1 MKNKYITALVLVC
14 MVTFTGCPNPYPA
27 PHSYVSTT
35 TAPSVTESPEIP
47 TFTSG
52 EYSITMPPISFL
64 AMMYSEEDDYLAF
77 NDALYITNYMQ
88 SWYYN
93 TSDRYESALR
103 HIIQEEDDD
112 NLIFISYEDELKD
125 SALSFEEYQ
134 LMTGFNCPDIDEDCD
149 GIHFRLKYNGIGK
162 PPHDSKVLEYA
173 CELVRRERLVPKNK
187 YVCVDIGYSVRDDII
202 YADVYIIDGMGKR
215 CIVKE
220 GIVGGNADITYDR
233 AAHSLYFM
241 PHIPEYRKDD
251 IRPMN
256 EPDPADFDVIL
267 PYIYTSSDS
276 KRYDLKKLAEEMP
289 DIHTMY
295 IPKYAELDIS
305 SLSLFPL
312 DTLYI
317 YVGGMNEE
325 ELTALS
331 RLHLDK
337 LVMYGADSKLD
348 MFTEC
353 DINHIGVYMDKPCR
367 DVTGSTLYIPSLDE
381 AGIIAEKEFETHNFK
396 TDKIKKLSIL
406 SQDSADLS
414 FLSGCTALEE
424 LEISGIWGYD
434 GLDAI
439 ASLPIKSLSVNCPG
453 QDISFISD
461 MTSLEHLTMRN
472 GFADMSALPLESLNV
487 ICRDAGISSFPPTL
501 KELRIETAERIDL
514 SSVNTESLDS
524 LTIVCRSTAK
534 TDLSPLASACL
545 SQLTIDAEADLSQL
559 TGAQVKSLTVKGN
572 AYNAAGLADISGLE
586 RAYVES
592 ASASDM
598 DKLKEA
604 LPGCELT
611 WGILYGSQAP
621 AYTPHEVYTLPE
633 TVNTSSEPDVHYHPI
648 KRDDFKLTIETK
660 TYDDS
665 EDIYYEFLNSSDE
678 DMDHFPDMLE
688 EEGLLDGYTCIYIEY
703 PNGLTEY
710 IEIKDGHL
718 LPDTSE
724 LYLPAL
730 YKEKL
735 SEEEQSSTVLHPGE
749 SAEGS
754 LFV

>member
-27 PHSYVSTT
+27 YPT
-35 TAPSVTESPEIP
+35 TAPAVTEEEPPEIP

-52 EYSITMPPISFL
+52 GYSLTMPPISFL

-93 TSDRYESALR
+93 TSDHYEFTLK
-103 HIIQEEDDD
+103 HITQEEDK
-112 NLIFISYEDELKD
+112 NNYILGSYEDERRGTD
-125 SALSFEEYQ
+125 LSFEEYQ
-134 LMTGFNCPDIDEDCD
+134 LMTGYPCPDMDKDCD

-215 CIVKE
+215 CIAKE

-233 AAHSLYFM
+233 TAHSLYFM
-241 PHIPEYRKDD
+241 PHIPEYRKGD

-305 SLSLFPL
+305 YLSLFPL

-317 YVGGMNEE
+317 YVGGMTAE

-331 RLHLDK
+331 RLHLDR

-353 DINHIGVYMDKPCR
+353 DIHHIGVYMDKPCR
-367 DVTGSTLYIPSLDE
+367 DVTGSALYIPSLDE
-381 AGIIAEKEFETHNFK
+381 AGIIAEKESEIHDLK

-414 FLSGCTALEE
+414 FLSGCTSLEE
-424 LEISGIWGYD
+424 LEISGICDYD

-439 ASLPIKSLSVNCPG
+439 ASLPIKSLAINCPG
-453 QDISFISD
+453 QDISFISGMD
-461 MTSLEHLTMRN
+461 TLERLYIRN
-472 GFADMSALPLESLNV
+472 GYADVSDSPSL
-487 ICRDAGISSFPPTL
+487 RELYISSANAIVL
-501 KELRIETAERIDL
+501 DGIDKCGQ
-514 SSVNTESLDS
+514 LDS
-524 LTIVCRSTAK
+524 LTLINLGDERRS
-534 TDLSPLASACL
+534 DLSPLASMHL
-545 SQLTIDAEADLSQL
+545 SKLRLDTDSDMSKLAGCDVKDMSIKGDARSIR
-559 TGAQVKSLTVKGN
+559 S
-572 AYNAAGLADISGLE
+572 LADITSLE
-586 RAYVES
+586 RLCIEKATRSDIEYLRQSLPDCDITVDKAIGAITDES
-592 ASASDM
+592 VGYTPIEYTVAPGTDDEVIRTDKFVFSRDPECPDDDTEYIFTNISDSDM
-598 DKLKEA
+598 K
-604 LPGCELT
+604 
-611 WGILYGSQAP
+611 
-621 AYTPHEVYTLPE
+621 
-633 TVNTSSEPDVHYHPI
+633 DVPQI
-648 KRDDFKLTIETK
+648 
-660 TYDDS
+660 
-665 EDIYYEFLNSSDE
+665 
-678 DMDHFPDMLE
+678 LE
-688 EEGLLDGYTCIYIEY
+688 EAGVLDGYTSIMAGY
-703 PNGLTEY
+703 PQGFLVSY
-710 IEIKDGHL
+710 DIADGKL
-718 LPDTSE
+718 LPDTLE
-724 LYLPAL
+724 TFLPAL
-730 YKEKL
+730 ITEKVLKEGA
-735 SEEEQSSTVLHPGE
+735 ESTVVHPGE
-749 SAEGS
+749 TVCVT
-754 LFV
+754 LFR